1 MNIVNMGREIM
12 NLQNKH
18 FLFDFDGVISQSSH
32 ALFEAWRF
40 AFRKIAN
47 VDIEKSEEDYY
58 LMEGIGLQQT
68 IENLGNKYNVNPSNY
83 HSIIEL
89 KDDYFKRNYT
99 FTVYDGVYEIINILK
114 KRGVKMA
121 LVTGAK
127 KYRILENVPKNF
139 VEQFDVL
146 ITSDEAPNTKPN
158 PEPYI
163 KAAELLDVK
172 SKDCVVVENSP
183 VGIQA
188 AKSAGMFVIA
198 LKTTLSESYLSN
210 ADLILES
217 IADLLKIIKIN
228 TQGGR
233 KL

>member
-1 MNIVNMGREIM
+1 MDF
-12 NLQNKH
+12 QNKH

-47 VDIEKSEEDYY
+47 VNIEKSEEEYY
-58 LMEGIGLQQT
+58 LMEGIGVQKT
-68 IENLGNKYNVNPSNY
+68 IEILGNKYNVNPSNY
-83 HSIIEL
+83 QSIIEL

-114 KRGVKMA
+114 NKRVKMA

-127 KYRILENVPKNF
+127 KYRILENVPQNF
-139 VEQFDVL
+139 VDQFDVL
-146 ITSDEAPNTKPN
+146 ITSDETLNTKPN

-163 KAAELLDVK
+163 KAAKLLDVK
-172 SKDCVVVENSP
+172 LKDCVVVENSP

-188 AKSAGMFVIA
+188 AKSAGTFVIA
-198 LKTTLSESYLSN
+198 LKTTLSEYHLSS

-228 TQGGR
+228 
-233 KL
+233 K

>member
-1 MNIVNMGREIM
+1 MNF
-12 NLQNKH
+12 QNKH
-18 FLFDFDGVISQSSH
+18 FLFDFDGVISQSSY

-47 VDIEKSEEDYY
+47 VDIEKSEEEYY
-58 LMEGIGLQQT
+58 LMEGIGVQKT
-68 IENLGNKYNVNPSNY
+68 IEMLGNKYNVNPSNY
-83 HSIIEL
+83 QTIIEL

-99 FTVYDGVYEIINILK
+99 FTTFDGVYEIINILK
-114 KRGVKMA
+114 NNGVKMA

-139 VEQFDVL
+139 IDQFDVL

-163 KAAELLDVK
+163 KAAKLLDVK
-172 SKDCVVVENSP
+172 PKDCIVVENSP
-183 VGIQA
+183 VGIQS
-188 AKSAGMFVIA
+188 AKSAGIFVIA
-198 LKTTLSESYLSN
+198 LKTTLSESYLSS

-217 IADLLKIIKIN
+217 IAELLKFIEIN
-228 TQGGR
+228 
-233 KL
+233 K

>member
-1 MNIVNMGREIM
+1 MNTLNIGREIM
-12 NLQNKH
+12 NFQNKH

-68 IENLGNKYNVNPSNY
+68 IEILGNKYNVNPSNY
-83 HSIIEL
+83 QTIIEL

-99 FTVYDGVYEIINILK
+99 FTTFDGVYEIINILK

-146 ITSDEAPNTKPN
+146 ITFDEAPNTKPN

-172 SKDCVVVENSP
+172 LKDCVVVENSP

-188 AKSAGMFVIA
+188 AKAAGMFVIA
-198 LKTTLSESYLSN
+198 LKTTLSECYLSN

-217 IADLLKIIKIN
+217 IADLLKLIKIN
-228 TQGGR
+228 KQEGR

>member
-1 MNIVNMGREIM
+1 MNF
-12 NLQNKH
+12 QNKH
-18 FLFDFDGVISQSSH
+18 FLFDFDGVISQSSY

-40 AFRKIAN
+40 AFHKIAN
-47 VDIEKSEEDYY
+47 VDIEKSEEEYY
-58 LMEGIGLQQT
+58 LMEGIGLQKT
-68 IENLGNKYNVNPSNY
+68 IEMLGNKYNVNPSNY
-83 HSIIEL
+83 QTIIEL
-89 KDDYFKRNYT
+89 KDGYFKENYT

-114 KRGVKMA
+114 NNGVKMA

-139 VEQFDVL
+139 IDQFDVL
-146 ITSDEAPNTKPN
+146 ITSDEALNTKPN

-163 KAAELLDVK
+163 KAANLLDVN
-172 SKDCVVVENSP
+172 SKDCIVVENSP

-198 LKTTLSESYLSN
+198 LKTTLSESHLSS

-217 IADLLKIIKIN
+217 IADLLKFIKI
-228 TQGGR
+228 
-233 KL
+233 K